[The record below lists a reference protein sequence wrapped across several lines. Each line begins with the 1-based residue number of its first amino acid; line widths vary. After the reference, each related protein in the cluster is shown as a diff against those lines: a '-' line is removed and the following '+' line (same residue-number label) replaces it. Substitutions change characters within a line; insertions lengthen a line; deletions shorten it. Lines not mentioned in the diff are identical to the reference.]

1 MHRPAFRPRE
11 GWISLL
17 LLMVV
22 VLSPALS
29 LASADWVDDLWI
41 VPRLA
46 LAALLMGFLLSKLP
60 VRGPVAHWCALEIGV
75 LVVGGFF
82 ALHAPATDWESRTI
96 WLGERVWA
104 WIQVAF
110 GGGMSNDS
118 MLFALLMALTGW
130 FLGYLA
136 AWLAFRRHH
145 VWLTLVAC
153 GGALLVNLS
162 YGAPDPWVYFGAF
175 LLASLLLLIRMT
187 LHQKE
192 SDWVIADAQYGKSLP
207 RGSLLGSSALS
218 VGLLAFAWA
227 LPIGTVN
234 GDVAENW
241 YKITGPWQGLQVEF
255 DRLFAAIGTST
266 PRGEG
271 NRFGK
276 ALALKGAI
284 ELGPDLVMLV
294 SSPMPEYWAA
304 QSYDRYTGQ
313 GWMSSADQSTRLDA
327 NDERL
332 VTTSV
337 YKGRKDIE
345 QRYKLMVGRMSSVF
359 AANAAVKLSLPVYE
373 DHFDTL
379 EEMSALRSTIPMRQG
394 QQYAVISSVSVA
406 SEEQLRDAGTEYPEW
421 TKRYLELPSPAP
433 RRVVS
438 MARRLV
444 RDASDPYD
452 AAVSIQQFLRRFR
465 YEINVATPPTDR
477 DAVDWFL
484 FTAKEGYCD
493 YFASAMA
500 VMARSVGIPARVVA
514 GYNTGTMNQQTG
526 LYEVKQE
533 NAHSWPELFFP
544 NYGWVRFEPTPSQ
557 PATER
562 PETPVEE
569 AQTGP
574 TDMEETNLE
583 ALSLDTSRRDA
594 LLYDDQ
600 FDLESGALPADSN
613 SRGNVVQSTIEW
625 SRVVIPAGVVGL
637 LMLAWWGWRRA
648 LARLSPSSRAYF
660 QLCSVAA
667 LLGWRH
673 SPSNTPAEYA
683 RVLAD
688 AAPSF
693 GRELRTVV
701 GCYEEETYGGRRPVG
716 EQRAELSWIR
726 MRRGLSL
733 GLLKVAVKRRLGRN

>member
-1 MHRPAFRPRE
+1 MRRLVFGPRE
-11 GWISLL
+11 GWLSLF

-22 VLSPALS
+22 VLCPALS

-46 LAALLMGFLLSKLP
+46 LAGLLLGFVLTKLP
-60 VRGPVAHWCALEIGV
+60 VRSFVAHWCAVEIGV
-75 LVVGGFF
+75 LVVGSYF
-82 ALHAPATDWESRTI
+82 ALQAPTEDWESRVV
-96 WLGERVWA
+96 WLGGRVWA
-104 WIQVAF
+104 WLQVVF

-118 MLFALLMALTGW
+118 MLFALVMALTGW
-130 FLGYLA
+130 LLGYLA
-136 AWLAFRRHH
+136 AWFAFKRHH

-153 GGALLVNLS
+153 GGGLLVNLS

-175 LLASLLLLIRMT
+175 MLASLLLLIRIT
-187 LHQKE
+187 LYEKE
-192 SDWVIADAQYGKSLP
+192 SDWLSADAMYGKSVP
-207 RGSLLGSSALS
+207 RVSFLGSSALS

-227 LPIGTVN
+227 IPIGTIN
-234 GDVAENW
+234 GDVAESW
-241 YKITGPWQGLQVEF
+241 YRVTGPWQGLQVEF
-255 DRLFAAIGTST
+255 DRLFASIGTST

-294 SSPMPEYWAA
+294 SSPIPEYWAA

-313 GWMSSADQSTRLDA
+313 GWMSSADQSTRLDS
-327 NDERL
+327 NDQRL

-373 DHFDTL
+373 DHFASL

-406 SEEQLRDAGTEYPEW
+406 SEEQLRQAGTEYPEW
-421 TKRYLELPSPAP
+421 TKRYLELPSPSP

-438 MARRLV
+438 MARRLA
-444 RDASDPYD
+444 RDSSDPYE

-465 YEINVATPPTDR
+465 YEIKVATPPTDR

-493 YFASAMA
+493 YFASSMA
-500 VMARSVGIPARVVA
+500 VMARAVGIPSRVVA
-514 GYNTGTMNQQTG
+514 GYNTGTLNEQTG

-557 PATER
+557 PTPER
-562 PETPVEE
+562 PEIPAEE
-569 AQTGP
+569 TQAGT
-574 TDMEETNLE
+574 TDMGENSVE
-583 ALSLDTSRRDA
+583 ALGLDTSSRDG
-594 LLYDDQ
+594 LLSDDQ
-600 FDLESGALPADSN
+600 FDLESGALLADSN
-613 SRGNVVQSTIEW
+613 SSSDVVQTTIEW
-625 SRVVIPAGVVGL
+625 SRAAIPAGLVVLVL
-637 LMLAWWGWRRA
+637 LLWWGWRRA
-648 LARLSPSSRAYF
+648 LARLSPSGRAYF

-667 LLGWRH
+667 LLGWRPR
-673 SPSNTPAEYA
+673 PSNTPAEYA
-683 RVLAD
+683 RVLED
-688 AAPSF
+688 ASPAF
-693 GRELRTVV
+693 GRELRTLV
-701 GCYEEETYGGRRPVG
+701 GCYVEETYGGRRPAG
-716 EQRAELSWIR
+716 ERVAESSWMR
-726 MRRGLSL
+726 MRWRLSL
-733 GLLKVAVKRRLGRN
+733 QLLRAAAKRRLGRA